1 MDEDIVELLELLKLT
16 EEDSDETAL
25 KEMEDEIIE
34 IEQKFSSLRQLSLF
48 SGNNDSRN
56 AFLSVH
62 AGAGGT
68 DACDWTE
75 ILLRMYSRW
84 LDQKNFRYQLV
95 DSLKDDEAGLR
106 RATLYIEG
114 DYAFGYLKSEIGVHR
129 LVRLSPF
136 DTNHKRHTSFAS
148 VDIVPEVEVEK
159 IKINGNDLKIDT
171 YSAGGPGGQ
180 HVNKTASAI
189 RITHIPT
196 GIVVQC
202 QNERSQHHNKKT
214 AMKLLVAKLNIMK
227 EKENEEDF
235 NKIYGAKGEIA
246 WSYQIRSYT
255 LHPYTLVKDHR
266 TGLEVGD
273 IQAVLDGEKLNVFME
288 QYLKSYK

>member
-1 MDEDIVELLELLKLT
+1 MEEESSQASFWNEVGIAQEKISRLQALKKHSIPFIELDEDIVELLELLELAEK
-16 EEDSDETAL
+16 DANETTL
-25 KEMEDEIIE
+25 KELEDEIVE
-34 IEQKFSSLRQLSLF
+34 IEQKFSSLRELSLF

-84 LDQKNFRYQLV
+84 FDKKNFRYQLV

-148 VDIVPEVEVEK
+148 VDVVPEVEVEK

-180 HVNKTASAI
+180 H
-189 RITHIPT
+189 
-196 GIVVQC
+196 
-202 QNERSQHHNKKT
+202 
-214 AMKLLVAKLNIMK
+214 
-227 EKENEEDF
+227 
-235 NKIYGAKGEIA
+235 
-246 WSYQIRSYT
+246 
-255 LHPYTLVKDHR
+255 
-266 TGLEVGD
+266 
-273 IQAVLDGEKLNVFME
+273 
-288 QYLKSYK
+288 